1 MRSSA
6 EPRLASPAR
15 ALLGALAF
23 ATWTAALVPIQMAL
37 RLFPGGAKRLLPP
50 IYSRGTCRIAGL
62 RIRLSGAP
70 LAEAPALVVCNHVSY
85 MDISVL
91 GATIPG
97 HFVAK
102 REVSTWP
109 LFGFLAKL
117 SDSVFIERERR
128 RTGDA
133 RGDMERRLD
142 DGGRLILFPE
152 GTSSDGSHV
161 LPFRS
166 SLFSVAAYRRRGR
179 EPAADPGRRADTE
192 LVRVQP
198 VSIAYTRLDG
208 VPMGRGLRPLVAWYG
223 DMTLAPHLW
232 RLLGL
237 GQIDVSVHVHPA
249 VTLADFP
256 DRKAL
261 ARHCERCIAE
271 SVARANAGRLDPD
284 DATAPDLT
292 PVGGVLLSPEVDEWA
307 PPRPS

>member
-1 MRSSA
+1 MRPSA
-6 EPRLASPAR
+6 EPRLASRGR
-15 ALLGALAF
+15 ALVGALAF
-23 ATWTAALVPIQMAL
+23 GLWTASLVPLQMVL
-37 RLFPGGAKRLLPP
+37 RLLPGNARRLLP
-50 IYSRGTCRIAGL
+50 LVYHRGTCWIAGL
-62 RIRLSGAP
+62 RVRVTGAA
-70 LAEAPALVVCNHVSY
+70 LVREPALVVCNHISY

-91 GATIPG
+91 GAVIPG

-102 REVSTWP
+102 REVASWP
-109 LFGFLAKL
+109 LFGVLAKL
-117 SDSVFIERERR
+117 SDSVFVERDRR

-133 RGDMERRLD
+133 RGEMEQRLD

-166 SLFSVAAYRRRGR
+166 SLFAVAAHRSRPGGDGTGEARR
-179 EPAADPGRRADTE
+179 EM
-192 LVRVQP
+192 LRVQP

-208 VPMGRGLRPLVAWYG
+208 VPLGRGLRPLVAWYG

-249 VTLADFP
+249 VTLADFAN
-256 DRKAL
+256 RKAL
-261 ARHCERCIAE
+261 ARYCERCVAE
-271 SVARANAGRLDPD
+271 SVARANAGRLDVD
-284 DATAPDLT
+284 DPHPALT
-292 PVGGVLLSPEVDEWA
+292 PVGGVLLSPQVDEWA